1 MLKED
6 EPGGKEAIGA
16 GFLTLGRIR
25 DVLLIALVGVVSYK
39 FASAEFNVDLKDFS
53 FTDLLSLF
61 LAIASVALSAAFYF
75 KADESARSFYTHTYK
90 FTNDVSE
97 MLGRIDAGFGEKL
110 RNIDQGYIGLNQK
123 FDSFR
128 FAPPPGAVSSNRSE
142 EKEAEIQEQEA
153 RRDDIIEDLM
163 RRADI
168 AGAEKEELLS
178 RLNSLTEELEK
189 SKAELEAKNK
199 PAPRTFDRVDS
210 FADFLRPLIFRYYGA
225 YRNKMF
231 SEDFIKNMF
240 TRVLS
245 DDEFQS
251 DAYGYMQR
259 AGFLDGP
266 RLTSKGVGLVT
277 GILMGDI

>member
-6 EPGGKEAIGA
+6 ESGERSSAGA
-16 GFLTLGRIR
+16 GFLTLGRMR
-25 DVLLIALVGVVSYK
+25 DVLLIALVGVVAYK

-128 FAPPPGAVSSNRSE
+128 FTPVSGAANSERSE
-142 EKEAEIQEQEA
+142 EKKAEIQEQEA
-153 RRDDIIEDLM
+153 QRDNIIEDLM
-163 RRADI
+163 RRADV

-178 RLNSLTEELEK
+178 RLNSLTDELEK
-189 SKAELEAKNK
+189 SKAELESQKRIVSNSLG
-199 PAPRTFDRVDS
+199 VESS
-210 FADFLRPLIFRYYGA
+210 FANFLRPLVVRH
-225 YRNKMF
+225 F
-231 SEDFIKNMF
+231 SHIGNRGYSEELLQKTFN
-240 TRVLS
+240 RVLA
-245 DDEFQS
+245 DDAFQS
-251 DAYGYMQR
+251 EAFDFMHK
-259 AGFLDGP
+259 AGLLEGH
-266 RLTSKGVGLVT
+266 RLTSKGVGYVT
-277 GILMGDI
+277 AILRGDI